1 MTKEQP
7 LFIKMALLPETKDR
21 KGRDHKR
28 QLNIEDS
35 TL

>member
-7 LFIKMALLPETKDR
+7 LFIKMTLLPETKDN